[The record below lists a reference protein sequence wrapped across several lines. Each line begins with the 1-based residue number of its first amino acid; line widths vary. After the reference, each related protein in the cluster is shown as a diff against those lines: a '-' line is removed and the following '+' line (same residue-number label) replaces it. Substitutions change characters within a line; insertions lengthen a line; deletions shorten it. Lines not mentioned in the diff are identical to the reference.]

1 MEIIVSNWE
10 KEIAELRTDVKHML
24 QSQETMQQEIKNL
37 QKFSAMGSGG
47 LKALIAIGVVLG
59 VIAKW
64 MGFFD

>member
-1 MEIIVSNWE
+1 MADWE

-24 QSQETMQQEIKNL
+24 QSQETMQREIKNL
-37 QKFSAMGSGG
+37 QKFSAMGAGG
-47 LKALIAIGVVLG
+47 LKALVIIGIVLG

>member
-1 MEIIVSNWE
+1 MADWE

-24 QSQETMQQEIKNL
+24 QSQETMPLEIKNL

-47 LKALIAIGVVLG
+47 LKALVAIGIVLG
-59 VIAKW
+59 IFAKW

>member
-1 MEIIVSNWE
+1 MSDWE

-37 QKFSAMGSGG
+37 QKFSAMGAGG
-47 LKALIAIGVVLG
+47 LKALVIIGIVLG
-59 VIAKW
+59 IIAKW

>member
-1 MEIIVSNWE
+1 MADWE

-47 LKALIAIGVVLG
+47 LKALVAIGLVLG
-59 VIAKW
+59 IFGKW

>member
-1 MEIIVSNWE
+1 MADWE

-37 QKFSAMGSGG
+37 QKFSAMGAGG
-47 LKALIAIGVVLG
+47 LKALVIIGIVLG

>member
-1 MEIIVSNWE
+1 MSDWE

-37 QKFSAMGSGG
+37 QKFSAMGAGG
-47 LKALIAIGVVLG
+47 LKALVIIGIILG

-64 MGFFD
+64 MGLFD